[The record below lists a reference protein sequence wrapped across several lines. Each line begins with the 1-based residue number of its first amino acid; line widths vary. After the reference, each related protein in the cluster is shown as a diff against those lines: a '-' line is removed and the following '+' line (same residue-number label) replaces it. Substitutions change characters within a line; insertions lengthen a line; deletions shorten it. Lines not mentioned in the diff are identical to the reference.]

1 MATKLSRRKLATN
14 AAAKLSSG
22 ESKKTVLQEL
32 AAYLIDTNRKKEA
45 TLIVRD
51 IEAMLVDAGIA
62 VGTVVSARPLNDDA
76 TKAIESF
83 IKEQNSGVKE
93 VVLRQ
98 RIDET
103 LIGGVKLELPG
114 RQLDASVKAK
124 LEQLTV

>member
-51 IEAMLVDAGIA
+51 IEAMLVDAGIV

-76 TKAIESF
+76 AKAIESA
-83 IKEQNSGVKE
+83 
-93 VVLRQ
+93 
-98 RIDET
+98 T
-103 LIGGVKLELPG
+103 
-114 RQLDASVKAK
+114 A
-124 LEQLTV
+124 

>member
-22 ESKKTVLQEL
+22 ESKKAVLQEL
-32 AAYLIDTNRKKEA
+32 AAYLVDTNRKKEA
-45 TLIVRD
+45 ALIVRD
-51 IEAMLVDAGIA
+51 IEAMLANTGIA
-62 VGTVVSARPLNDDA
+62 VGTVVSARPLNSDA

-124 LEQLTV
+124 LEQLMV